1 MERDR
6 TGGRRGGREAP
17 CSEKKPKTLE
27 SIRYQI
33 RREYRYVAFK
43 LCHVGGVIISY
54 PCRLSGLCHSY
65 PAFVISCETNAADTR
80 HRGEITYS
88 ASNFL
93 AVSPGEPKPSTQLNS
108 YILRPPTDNPAAA
121 PRTHPGDRQQP
132 RRGEGGLELEEG
144 EPRRP
149 RAHNIT
155 CALRRRRR
163 GDVQERVGRAR
174 ALGFSRPSVRP
185 ASVVTERGCGRMR
198 HKAPFAS
205 ARGGGAAGADA
216 CVWNKREREGLRGVV
231 L

>member
-108 YILRPPTDNPAAA
+108 YILRPPTDNPVAA

-174 ALGFSRPSVRP
+174 ARLASPDRLSVQR
-185 ASVVTERGCGRMR
+185 ASSPREGAGGCGTKRRSRLPEAAALLVLMR
-198 HKAPFAS
+198 ACGT
-205 ARGGGAAGADA
+205 RG
-216 CVWNKREREGLRGVV
+216 RERD
-231 L
+231 

>member
-1 MERDR
+1 MIACNYDARKWKG

-93 AVSPGEPKPSTQLNS
+93 AVSPGEPKPSTQLIHTPS
-108 YILRPPTDNPAAA
+108 AD
-121 PRTHPGDRQQP
+121 GQP
-132 RRGEGGLELEEG
+132 RSGASHS
-144 EPRRP
+144 PRRP
-149 RAHNIT
+149 T
-155 CALRRRRR
+155 TTTEGR
-163 GDVQERVGRAR
+163 GRVG
-174 ALGFSRPSVRP
+174 
-185 ASVVTERGCGRMR
+185 T
-198 HKAPFAS
+198 
-205 ARGGGAAGADA
+205 GGGRTAPTTRA
-216 CVWNKREREGLRGVV
+216 
-231 L
+231 